1 MNYDKIG
8 EFIQTKRK
16 EKHLTQK
23 ELADKIGVTDKAVS
37 KWERGL
43 GCPDVSI
50 LEVLA
55 DILDVSILELLKGR
69 MIENEVIKVTEMN
82 DYVKETIN
90 YSKHTTKEKIKKL
103 VNKIIIISV
112 VFISCLLFVLNII
125 NIYKLNKT
133 YKYDFTNNNEQVK
146 KLKDNYKKLENNI
159 EIIKNNQ
166 GIFSDKDYKKIK
178 ECLDNLVSNIQ
189 FVNYNSNKEFK
200 MVDINYMN
208 YKYRNYP
215 IDNIEIARIL
225 EQYDKDVTS
234 YRDYITYDYI
244 SRIYTSHYFY
254 EKSNKSYKYSFIYLP
269 NAIEIDSSYLVD
281 EILTRVYIS
290 NYKVMS
296 YIYLTNTIMEVGE
309 INE

>member
-90 YSKHTTKEKIKKL
+90 YSKHTTKEKIKNIA
-103 VNKIIIISV
+103 NKIIVISV
-112 VFISCLLFVLNII
+112 VFISCLLFILNII
-125 NIYKLNKT
+125 NMYKLNHIYT
-133 YKYDFTNNNEQVK
+133 YNFNDSQSL
-146 KLKDNYKKLENNI
+146 KLKENYKILQDNI
-159 EIIKNNQ
+159 SKIKNNQ
-166 GIFSDKDYKKIK
+166 GIFSDEDYKKIK
-178 ECLDNLVSNIQ
+178 ECLDNLAKNIQ
-189 FVNYNSNKEFK
+189 FVNYNSKKEFK

-208 YKYRNYP
+208 YKYRNYS
-215 IDNIEIARIL
+215 IDTIEIARIL
-225 EQYDKDVTS
+225 EHYDKDISS